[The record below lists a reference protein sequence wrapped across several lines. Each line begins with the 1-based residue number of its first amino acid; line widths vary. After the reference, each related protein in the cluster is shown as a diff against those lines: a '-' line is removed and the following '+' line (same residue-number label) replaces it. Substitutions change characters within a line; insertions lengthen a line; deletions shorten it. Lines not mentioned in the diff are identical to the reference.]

1 MLLEDL
7 CGGLFAAKQMMAF
20 AKYEVLRIEKL
31 ILDYAPEKLE
41 GSQTLHPT
49 GFKITITHKLNRS
62 LDYDAY
68 QALEVHPEFEFV
80 TLKPTIDLAALRIV
94 ENINPALVA
103 KCVTTKPA
111 KIAVKVEV
119 NSDES

>member
-1 MLLEDL
+1 
-7 CGGLFAAKQMMAF
+7 MAF
-20 AKYEVLRIEKL
+20 AKYEVLRIEKI
-31 ILDYAPEKLE
+31 ILGLTPEKLE
-41 GSQTLHPT
+41 GSQTIPVQ
-49 GFKITITHKLNRS
+49 GFKLTTTHKLNRS

-80 TLKPTIDLAALRIV
+80 TLKPAIDLAALRIV

-111 KIAVKVEV
+111 KTVVKVEV